1 MILADRHIAA
11 LKAALFAA
19 CLLPAARLGWLAA
32 QDALGAN
39 PIEALTR
46 GLGDW
51 ALNFLLITLVITPL
65 RRVTN
70 WSWLGRL
77 RRMLGLFAFFYA
89 VLHVA
94 GYVVLD
100 QWFAWDEILKDIAK
114 RPFITVGFVTFAILT
129 VLAATSTNGMVR
141 RLGGLRWQRLHRT
154 VYLAALLA
162 VLHYVWMVKIDVAQP
177 AVYGA
182 IVAFLLGIRL
192 YWRLRP
198 KPALV
203 EQMRRR
209 KERVIPIAVK
219 R

>member
-1 MILADRHIAA
+1 MTLDDRRIAA
-11 LKAALFAA
+11 LKAALFIA
-19 CLLPAARLGWLAA
+19 CLLPALRLGWLAA

-51 ALNFLLITLVITPL
+51 ALNFLLITLTVTPL
-65 RRVTN
+65 RRVTG
-70 WSWLGRL
+70 WSWLGRM

-89 VLHVA
+89 LLHVS

-100 QWFAWDEILKDIAK
+100 QFFDWREIFRDIVK
-114 RPFITVGFVTFAILT
+114 RPFITVGFVTFVIL
-129 VLAATSTNGMVR
+129 VPLAATSTHAMVR
-141 RLGGLRWQRLHRT
+141 RLGGLRWQRLHRA

-182 IVAFLLGIRL
+182 VVAFLLGIRL

-203 EQMRRR
+203 EQMQRR
-209 KERVIPIAVK
+209 KGRVIPIVVE